1 MSILVDILLLSWSI
15 FRETAIYLL
24 IGFFIAGFIHIFI
37 NPNLINRYL
46 GEGKIRSV
54 LYSAFFGIPI
64 PLCSCGVIPAAAELK
79 QQGANNG
86 SILSFLI
93 ATPESG
99 VDSITISYALLD
111 PLMTVI
117 RPVAAFITAMIAG
130 ILENFI
136 NISNKSLNSSVQ
148 KLGCNESC
156 CSNNS
161 NIYEIVDNNII
172 SFFKKIIQGLKYA
185 YVDLLADIGKWLIV
199 GILLGGVITYII
211 PDDFISTYWG
221 NSFNSMLIMLLAGIP
236 MYVCATAST
245 PIAAALIIKGL
256 DPGAALVFLLAGPAT
271 NIASINMIAAIL
283 GKRSLLIYLSSIA
296 ICSLGFGYF
305 TNLLYNWFDITAEA
319 VAGRATEIFPCY
331 IELGASIILA
341 ILLINSFLL
350 SYMRK
355 KSSSCD

>member
-1 MSILVDILLLSWSI
+1 
-15 FRETAIYLL
+15 
-24 IGFFIAGFIHIFI
+24 
-37 NPNLINRYL
+37 
-46 GEGKIRSV
+46 
-54 LYSAFFGIPI
+54 
-64 PLCSCGVIPAAAELK
+64 
-79 QQGANNG
+79 
-86 SILSFLI
+86 
-93 ATPESG
+93 
-99 VDSITISYALLD
+99 
-111 PLMTVI
+111 
-117 RPVAAFITAMIAG
+117 
-130 ILENFI
+130 
-136 NISNKSLNSSVQ
+136 
-148 KLGCNESC
+148 
-156 CSNNS
+156 
-161 NIYEIVDNNII
+161 
-172 SFFKKIIQGLKYA
+172 
-185 YVDLLADIGKWLIV
+185 
-199 GILLGGVITYII
+199 
-211 PDDFISTYWG
+211 
-221 NSFNSMLIMLLAGIP
+221 

-350 SYMRK
+350 SYLTI